1 MENFR
6 KRLKILSFVGVL
18 FLFSLNA
25 FSQDRI
31 VGGVDAS
38 ISDYPW
44 QVALTSPFGY
54 GFCGGSIIND
64 SWVLTA
70 AHCVS
75 GESSSSLYIRA
86 GASGTYAEGG
96 DSYSVSQIISHPN
109 YFGNSNDIALVQING
124 QFNFGTNV
132 QAIDLISE
140 EEITFGAQDAGV
152 TATTTGWGAL
162 YSGGPSPNILQT
174 VDLPI
179 VANNVACGSSSDSNG
194 NSGYYSCSELDES
207 MICAGVLGVGGQDAC
222 QGDSGGPLV
231 VRNSADNGW
240 LLIGATS
247 WGYGCADGNYPGVWA
262 KVSHFLTWISSYT
275 GDSGNDNNDV
285 NTGCGD
291 DEFTCDNGECISAS
305 YYNDG
310 ASECGTASWPA
321 DCSDGSDEPC
331 LWENDDNSGD
341 DLGDDEPSDCEATC
355 SNSWWW
361 RLDGRSIM
369 VNK

>member
-1 MENFR
+1 MKNFR
-6 KRLKILSFVGVL
+6 KKLRIVLFVGIS

-25 FSQDRI
+25 FSQERI

-44 QVALTSPFGY
+44 QVALTSPSGY

-86 GASGTYAEGG
+86 GASATYAEGG

-109 YFGNSNDIALVQING
+109 YYGDFNDIALIQING

-140 EEITFGAQDAGV
+140 EEIALGAQDAGV

-179 VANNVACGSSSDSNG
+179 VANNVACGSASDSNG

-262 KVSHFLTWISSYT
+262 KVSNFLTWISSYT
-275 GDSGNDNNDV
+275 GDSGD
-285 NTGCGD
+285 
-291 DEFTCDNGECISAS
+291 DNGDVDPGRCRIVFR
-305 YYNDG
+305 NQDH
-310 ASECGTASWPA
+310 SE
-321 DCSDGSDEPC
+321 SDRGIILVD
-331 LWENDDNSGD
+331 
-341 DLGDDEPSDCEATC
+341 T
-355 SNSWWW
+355 
-361 RLDGRSIM
+361 
-369 VNK
+369 